1 MIGQWALWIGIL
13 LTLWGGGFYFI
24 SKRLIGTMNWPDVWK
39 TVTRIVLFATILH
52 SLATIFLLR
61 YLEKLGSAWMWMT
74 YVGMGFLSLV
84 FTFLAFRDI
93 LWLVAK
99 GVDWLAAVA
108 RSSEPLL
115 NASRREFLMQATNL
129 GVLGGAGVL
138 TAYGVYNA
146 RRAPGIVNLEIPIK
160 NLPDAFLGFRIVQI
174 TDIHAGLTVKRD
186 WVETIARQVSELKP
200 DLIAFTG
207 DMADGSVPH
216 LENDVAP
223 LAELTAPHGK
233 FFVTG
238 NHEYYSGAEPWVEH
252 IRTMGYDVLMNEH
265 RIVSRNG
272 SSIVLAGVTDYSG
285 GQFLP
290 HHKSDVKKSVDGAPS
305 DAVKILMAHQPRS
318 IFEADA
324 FNFDLVLTGHTHGG
338 QFFPWNLVATLG
350 QPYIKGLHN
359 RNGTWAYVS
368 KGTGY
373 WGPPVRL
380 GTRSEITVF
389 TLTAE
394 AKPSE
399 GSLG

>member
-39 TVTRIVLFATILH
+39 TAARLVLLAMILH
-52 SLATIFLLR
+52 SLVTMFLLR
-61 YLEKLGSAWMWMT
+61 YMEKLGAAWAWAT

-84 FTFLAFRDI
+84 FTFLFLRDV
-93 LWLVAK
+93 LWLGAL
-99 GVDWLAAVA
+99 GVDWAA
-108 RSSEPLL
+108 SSLKLSEPIL
-115 NASRREFLMQATNL
+115 NSSRRGFLFQASNL
-129 GVLGGAGVL
+129 GILGGAAVL
-138 TAYGVYNA
+138 TSYGVYNA
-146 RRAPGIVNLEIPIK
+146 RRSPGIVNLQIPIK
-160 NLPDAFLGFRIVQI
+160 NLPDAFNGFRIVQI

-186 WVETIARQVSELKP
+186 WVETIVRQVGDLKP

-207 DMADGSVPH
+207 DMADGSVAH
-216 LENDVAP
+216 LQKDVAP

-252 IRTMGYDVLMNEH
+252 ARTMGYDVLMNEH
-265 RIVSRNG
+265 RFISRNG

-290 HHKSDVKKSVDGAPS
+290 HHKSDVRKSVEGAPS

-318 IFEADA
+318 LFEADA
-324 FNFDLVLTGHTHGG
+324 FKFDLVLMGHTHGG

-389 TLTAE
+389 TLITE
-394 AKPSE
+394 VKPSD